1 MERIRKPGGMQKAVT
16 LQLEALWHAH
26 RRKLVGLVA
35 VFGMYLLW

>member
-1 MERIRKPGGMQKAVT
+1 MDRIRKPAGLQKAAT

-26 RRKLVGLVA
+26 KQKVIGAAA